1 MPWQGAPRVLPAPVP
16 APSVAATAA
25 AGRFLLSTACARAPS
40 ARPHAQLHSA
50 EGRREPPPQPSPRAA
65 EGRGELWRFR
75 VSAGGESLGARRART
90 PVPSR
95 GQPRLRQ
102 VGPEAASH
110 ARLSPRPPGLP
121 SFLPPARPSA
131 RPRSSF
137 ERKVQGCGGQAE
149 GKRRAV
155 YILEPGDAPLLQ
167 QPLQTSKSG
176 IQQIIECFRS
186 AAKQQLCV
194 SASPSTLARLVSRSA
209 VPAGSSATCN
219 TATWPNGQMPSDKTI
234 GGGDDS
240 FNTFFSETGA
250 GKHVPRAVFV
260 DLEPMVIGE
269 VCIGTY
275 RQLFHPEQLITGKED
290 AANNYA

>member
-1 MPWQGAPRVLPAPVP
+1 MRK
-16 APSVAATAA
+16 
-25 AGRFLLSTACARAPS
+25 S
-40 ARPHAQLHSA
+40 AY
-50 EGRREPPPQPSPRAA
+50 SPRDPT
-65 EGRGELWRFR
+65 
-75 VSAGGESLGARRART
+75 SL
-90 PVPSR
+90 S
-95 GQPRLRQ
+95 
-102 VGPEAASH
+102 
-110 ARLSPRPPGLP
+110 
-121 SFLPPARPSA
+121 
-131 RPRSSF
+131 
-137 ERKVQGCGGQAE
+137 
-149 GKRRAV
+149 V

-186 AAKQQLCV
+186 AAEQQLCV

-209 VPAGSSATCN
+209 VPAGSSAYQ
-219 TATWPNGQMPSDKTI
+219 PDGQMPSDKTI

-260 DLEPMVIGE
+260 DLEPTVIDE